1 MIEIIILI
9 VILFIIFSKNNKEHY
24 SNKIEL
30 TMDSISGRG
39 VKAID
44 DIKENDIIEI
54 CPYLEDNKDNFQ
66 GILKDYIFKSKTDN
80 KSLLAFGLCSI
91 YNHND
96 ENNVG
101 HAVNYDNQTFIIKA
115 NRDIKKGEEL
125 FLNYGSG
132 YWSSRNI
139 KKL

>member
-1 MIEIIILI
+1 
-9 VILFIIFSKNNKEHY
+9 
-24 SNKIEL
+24 
-30 TMDSISGRG
+30 MDSLSGRG

-66 GILKDYIFKSKTDN
+66 GILKDYIFKSKNDN

-96 ENNVG
+96 DNNVG
-101 HAVNYDNQTFIIKA
+101 HVANYDNQTFIIKA